1 MPGLSGTLSCVALPY
16 AGFDLYP
23 SAVINSNCECNSF
36 AELLLVIDWTT
47 RRSWRPPETF
57 CSTRL
62 VYPAQGGLA
71 WSG

>member
-36 AELLLVIDWTT
+36 AEL
-47 RRSWRPPETF
+47 
-57 CSTRL
+57 
-62 VYPAQGGLA
+62 
-71 WSG
+71 